1 METFMQMVAGIL
13 LAALVM
19 FTFGLLLA
27 FPVMWLW
34 NAFMPEVFGVPTIT
48 FWQAFGMKLLAAL
61 MFPPTTVSSK

>member
-13 LAALVM
+13 LILLVM

-48 FWQAFGMKLLAAL
+48 FWQAFDMKLLAAL